1 MNAEYNKAMTHPYQ
15 PVPRFYLERITIA
28 ALCNE
33 FMDLHWHDISDNM
46 NYMERVWPLE
56 VTTENGAEYLQAR
69 TGSGEPVS
77 IRLDLIRN
85 FPTPMK

>member
-1 MNAEYNKAMTHPYQ
+1 MTPPYQ
-15 PVPRFYLERITIA
+15 PVPHFYLERITIA

-33 FMDLHWHDISDNM
+33 FMDLHWHDPVSDM
-46 NYMERVWPLE
+46 NYMERIWPLE
-56 VTTENGAEYLQAR
+56 VIIEEAAEYLQAR
-69 TGSGEPVS
+69 TVAGEAVK

>member
-1 MNAEYNKAMTHPYQ
+1 MTPPYQ

-28 ALCNE
+28 ALCSE
-33 FMDLHWHDISDNM
+33 FMDLHWHDVTDNM
-46 NYMERVWPLE
+46 NYMARVWPLE

-69 TGSGEPVS
+69 LAAGEAVK
-77 IRLDLIRN
+77 IRLDMIRN

>member
-1 MNAEYNKAMTHPYQ
+1 MTPPYQ

-33 FMDLHWHDISDNM
+33 FMDLHWHDPVSDM
-46 NYMERVWPLE
+46 NYMERIWPLE
-56 VTTENGAEYLQAR
+56 VIIEEAAEYLQAR
-69 TGSGEPVS
+69 TVAGEAVK

-85 FPTPMK
+85 FPTPLK

>member
-1 MNAEYNKAMTHPYQ
+1 MTPPYQ

-33 FMDLHWHDISDNM
+33 FMDLHWHDPVSDM
-46 NYMERVWPLE
+46 NYMERVWPLAVIIE
-56 VTTENGAEYLQAR
+56 EAAEYLQAR
-69 TGSGEPVS
+69 TAAGEAVK

>member
-1 MNAEYNKAMTHPYQ
+1 MTPSYQ

-33 FMDLHWHDISDNM
+33 FMDLHWHDPVSDM
-46 NYMERVWPLE
+46 NYMERIWPLE
-56 VTTENGAEYLQAR
+56 VIIEEAAEYLQAR
-69 TGSGEPVS
+69 TAAGEAVK
-77 IRLDLIRN
+77 IRLDMIRN

>member
-1 MNAEYNKAMTHPYQ
+1 MTPPYQ

-33 FMDLHWHDISDNM
+33 FMDLHWYDPGSNL
-46 NYMERVWPLE
+46 NYMERVWPLAVIIE
-56 VTTENGAEYLQAR
+56 ETAEYLQAR
-69 TGSGEPVS
+69 TAAGEAVK

>member
-1 MNAEYNKAMTHPYQ
+1 MTPPYQ

-33 FMDLHWHDISDNM
+33 FMDLHWHDSASDM

-56 VTTENGAEYLQAR
+56 VIMEEAAEYLQAR
-69 TGSGEPVS
+69 TVAGEAVK

>member
-1 MNAEYNKAMTHPYQ
+1 MTAPYQ
-15 PVPRFYLERITIA
+15 AVPRFYLERITIA

-33 FMDLHWHDISDNM
+33 FMDLHWHDAASNM

-69 TGSGEPVS
+69 TAAGEPVT
-77 IRLDLIRN
+77 IRLDMIRN